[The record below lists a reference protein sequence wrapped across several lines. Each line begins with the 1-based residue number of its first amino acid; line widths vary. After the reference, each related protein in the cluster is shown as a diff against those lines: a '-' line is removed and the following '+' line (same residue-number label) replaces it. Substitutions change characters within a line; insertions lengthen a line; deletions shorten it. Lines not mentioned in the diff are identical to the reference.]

1 MLSCASSTCDV
12 STSSSYVFDV
22 LACVMAYAL
31 THFIIRR
38 TRAMSTRIPR
48 ARVAS
53 SHEVA

>member
-22 LACVMAYAL
+22 SACVMACAL

-38 TRAMSTRIPR
+38 TRAMSMRIPR